1 MKSITPAVS
10 APFPPGSILNKARF
24 KEEFMP
30 RLLAYVLAALTL
42 ALPAAALQDPVKT
55 DKGSVSGAQGSNPAV
70 HVYKGIPY
78 AKPPVGDLR
87 WKKPQG
93 PDAWTGVKKATE
105 FGASCM
111 QTPYPENSP
120 YYSKLGPVSEDCL
133 YLNVWTA
140 AKTAK
145 DRAPVMVWIHGGG
158 YTRGSGST
166 PTYDGEAL
174 AAKGVV
180 VVTINYRLGIFGF
193 FAHPELTKE
202 SDVHSSGNYG
212 LLDMLAALEWVHD
225 NIAAFGGDPKRV
237 TIFGE
242 SAGSS
247 AVNYLMASPLG
258 KGLFERVIGESGANF
273 GRNATL
279 AEVEKQGVKVGE
291 HIGAPTLA
299 ALRAKPAGELQK
311 VEGGFRASVDGWFLP
326 QDVATIFSE
335 HKQNNVPVIAGYN
348 HDESRTLQP
357 WPAKA
362 NLTTFLD
369 QTHKRFGDFSDEFL
383 KLYPASSDEQ
393 AAEAHYTSTR
403 DQGMGWE
410 MRTWVRSGKAP
421 AYLYFFT
428 RVPPGPN
435 ADRYRAYHASEIQY
449 VFGNL
454 NARRPWE
461 DTDRKVSE
469 AMSSYWVNFA
479 ATGNP
484 NGKGLPKWPVYDAKT
499 DPAMVFGDSIEVQHD
514 VNKAGLDFFDRFFAA
529 EKTARASGGTR

>member
-1 MKSITPAVS
+1 MA
-10 APFPPGSILNKARF
+10 
-24 KEEFMP
+24 
-30 RLLAYVLAALTL
+30 RLLSLVLASACV
-42 ALPAAALQDPVKT
+42 LPALAIQDPVKT
-55 DKGSVSGAQGSNPAV
+55 DKGPVLGAAGTNPDV
-70 HVYKGIPY
+70 RVYKGIPY

-87 WKKPQG
+87 WKKPLAV
-93 PDAWTGVKKATE
+93 DAWTSVKPANQ
-105 FGASCM
+105 FAASCM
-111 QTPYPENSP
+111 QAPYPENSP
-120 YYSKLGPVSEDCL
+120 YYSKLGAVSEDCL

-140 AKTAK
+140 AKAAK
-145 DRAPVMVWIHGGG
+145 EKRPVMVWIHGGAF
-158 YTRGSGST
+158 TRGSGAT

-174 AAKGVV
+174 AAKGAI

-212 LLDMLAALEWVHD
+212 LLDMVAALQWVHE

-242 SAGSS
+242 SAGSWG
-247 AVNYLMASPLG
+247 VNYLMASPLA

-279 AEVEKQGVKVGE
+279 ADVEKDGVRFGE
-291 HIGAPTLA
+291 RIGAPTLA
-299 ALRAKPAGELQK
+299 ALRAKPADELQK
-311 VEGGFRASVDGWFLP
+311 APGAFRASVDGWFLP
-326 QDVATIFSE
+326 EDVATIFRE
-335 HKQNNVPVIAGYN
+335 HKQSDVPMIAGYN

-357 WPAKA
+357 WPANA
-362 NLTTFLD
+362 NMHSFLD
-369 QTHKRFGDFSDEFL
+369 QTHKRFGDFAGDFL
-383 KLYPASSDEQ
+383 KLYPAASDAE
-393 AAEAHYTSTR
+393 AADAHYTSTR

-410 MRTWVRSGKAP
+410 MRTWVREQTKSGKAP

-435 ADRYRAYHASEIQY
+435 SDRYRAYHASEIQY

-454 NARRPWE
+454 TPNRPWQ
-461 DTDRKVSE
+461 DADHKVSE

-484 NGKGLPKWPVYDAKT
+484 NGKGLMKWPSYDAKS
-499 DPAMVFGDSIEVQHD
+499 DPSMVFGDSIDVQHD

-529 EKTARASGGTR
+529 EKTARASGGTQ

>member
-1 MKSITPAVS
+1 
-10 APFPPGSILNKARF
+10 
-24 KEEFMP
+24 MP
-30 RLLAYVLAALTL
+30 RLLAFALASLILTL
-42 ALPAAALQDPVKT
+42 PATAIQDPVKT
-55 DKGSVSGAQGSNPAV
+55 DKGAVSGTPGKNPEV
-70 HVYKGIPY
+70 RVYKGIPY

-87 WKKPQG
+87 WKKPQAA
-93 PDAWTGVKKATE
+93 DTWTGVKQATE

-120 YYSKLGPVSEDCL
+120 YYSKLGPVGEDCL

-145 DRAPVMVWIHGGG
+145 EKRPVMVWIHGGG

-166 PTYDGEAL
+166 PTYDGGML
-174 AAKGVV
+174 AEKGAV
-180 VVTINYRLGIFGF
+180 VVTVNYRLGIFGF

-212 LLDMLAALEWVHD
+212 LLDMVAALQWVHE

-247 AVNYLMASPLG
+247 AVNYLMASPLA

-279 AEVEKQGVKVGE
+279 AEQEKEGTRVGE
-291 HIGAPTLA
+291 KIGAPTLA
-299 ALRAKPAGELQK
+299 SLRAKSAAELQN
-311 VEGGFRASVDGWFLP
+311 VQGAFRPSVDGWFLP
-326 QDVATIFSE
+326 EEVSAIFQQ
-335 HKQNNVPVIAGYN
+335 HKQSDVPVIAGYN

-357 WPAKA
+357 WPASA
-362 NLTTFLD
+362 NLNTFLD
-369 QTHKRFGDFSDEFL
+369 QTHKRFGDFSNEFL
-383 KLYPASSDEQ
+383 KLYPATSDQQ

-410 MRTWVRSGKAP
+410 MRTWVREQTKSGKAP

-435 ADRYRAYHASEIQY
+435 ADKYRAYHASEIQY

-454 NARRPWE
+454 NPNRPWE

-479 ATGNP
+479 TTGNP
-484 NGKGLPKWPVYDAKT
+484 NGKGLLKWPSYEAKS
-499 DPAMVFGDSIEVQHD
+499 DPSMVFGDSIEIQHD
-514 VNKAGLDFFDRFFAA
+514 VNKAGLDFFDRFVTAQKAA
-529 EKTARASGGTR
+529 RSNGTR